1 VIWGQLQA
9 LLWLR
14 WRLLVNHS
22 RRQGALNVVLFVIFR
37 IIIVIL
43 VLVTL
48 IIGYLI
54 GNAWLPGEKTD
65 ATMLIWDGA
74 VIGYLVF
81 SLLGIMIELQQSAI
95 LSLDKLLHLPM
106 TPSRAFLINY
116 LGSSLNLSELVFF
129 AGMLGLALGLMAEM
143 GGAMALLL
151 PLVAAFFLMIT
162 SLTYQLR
169 AWLASMM
176 TNPRRR
182 QSMIVIMTMVFLL
195 VFILPSLPGMLQL
208 YRHNASAYNNAPSVT
223 VDVQG
228 RRTGP
233 PDRPQDQ
240 RRRPMTP
247 EEKFKLQT
255 RARLASAILPPGW
268 VAYGVVMVLEQRTFS
283 ALACLLG
290 MVLIGVWSLWRSYRT
305 TLRLYQGYF
314 VAARGLKKNSA
325 TVAAERGLVKPLA
338 GTRSFLE
345 LCLPGVPEQAC
356 AVATA
361 CFRSLLRMPEMKLTL
376 LSPLLMLFMF
386 GGMLGARR
394 VEVTEYLAAIR
405 ALGVATFIV
414 FISIMYLLTNQFTY
428 DRSGFR
434 AFVLSPTPRREV
446 LLGKNLAFFPFA
458 AGLMV
463 LAISLSQWLAPLRPD
478 HLAAVSIQMI
488 PIFLMYCMVGNAMS
502 IYLPLVVKPGTAM
515 PVSGQ
520 SLKLLLRFL
529 AIMLSLAPLSLFAIP
544 LAIEYL
550 IHFVSGGDGFPVFLP
565 LTIVQT
571 ALMAWLYSLVLDK
584 QGEWLGRR
592 EQEILVI
599 VTTKAD

>member
-1 VIWGQLQA
+1 
-9 LLWLR
+9 
-14 WRLLVNHS
+14 
-22 RRQGALNVVLFVIFR
+22 
-37 IIIVIL
+37 VIL

-255 RARLASAILPPGW
+255 RAR
-268 VAYGVVMVLEQRTFS
+268 F
-283 ALACLLG
+283 
-290 MVLIGVWSLWRSYRT
+290 
-305 TLRLYQGYF
+305 
-314 VAARGLKKNSA
+314 
-325 TVAAERGLVKPLA
+325 
-338 GTRSFLE
+338 
-345 LCLPGVPEQAC
+345 
-356 AVATA
+356 
-361 CFRSLLRMPEMKLTL
+361 
-376 LSPLLMLFMF
+376 
-386 GGMLGARR
+386 
-394 VEVTEYLAAIR
+394 
-405 ALGVATFIV
+405 
-414 FISIMYLLTNQFTY
+414 
-428 DRSGFR
+428 
-434 AFVLSPTPRREV
+434 
-446 LLGKNLAFFPFA
+446 
-458 AGLMV
+458 
-463 LAISLSQWLAPLRPD
+463 
-478 HLAAVSIQMI
+478 
-488 PIFLMYCMVGNAMS
+488 
-502 IYLPLVVKPGTAM
+502 
-515 PVSGQ
+515 
-520 SLKLLLRFL
+520 
-529 AIMLSLAPLSLFAIP
+529 
-544 LAIEYL
+544 
-550 IHFVSGGDGFPVFLP
+550 
-565 LTIVQT
+565 
-571 ALMAWLYSLVLDK
+571 
-584 QGEWLGRR
+584 
-592 EQEILVI
+592 
-599 VTTKAD
+599 